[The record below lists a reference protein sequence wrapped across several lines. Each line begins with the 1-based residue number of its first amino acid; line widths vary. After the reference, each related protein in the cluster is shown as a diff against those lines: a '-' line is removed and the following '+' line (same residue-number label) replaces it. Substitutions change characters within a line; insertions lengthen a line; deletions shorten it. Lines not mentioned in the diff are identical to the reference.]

1 MRGDNGAGALPPNHE
16 VRIHVQANGSVLGLW
31 HGQDDWVYPSPR
43 VEMLIKLGHLIW
55 LDEPKDDHGS

>member
-1 MRGDNGAGALPPNHE
+1 MEYATGALPPNHE

-43 VEMLIKLGHLIW
+43 VELLIKLGHLIW
-55 LDEPKDDHGS
+55 LDEPEEGNGT

>member
-1 MRGDNGAGALPPNHE
+1 MEYATGALPPNHE
-16 VRIHVQANGSVLGLW
+16 VRIHVRANGSVLGLF

-55 LDEPKDDHGS
+55 LDEPKDDND